1 MRVLPSERAEVE
13 EVAIAGCCGEGS
25 GDGDG
30 AGVEEDG
37 AVASGS
43 GDGGGV
49 GASSPGVVAELP
61 AADSAS
67 RSVGLV
73 GFRWG
78 VRGHGEPW
86 RACVPRGPHLSIY
99 GAARTGAH
107 QPWYGW
113 APPIRARGGAGLGR
127 WTESEIEL
135 TISSSISSFLYIH
148 FSTNQCTT
156 HAPSYQLKT
165 L

>member
-1 MRVLPSERAEVE
+1 MRVWGIPSERAVVE
-13 EVAIAGCCGEGS
+13 EELAIAGCCGEGS

-37 AVASGS
+37 
-43 GDGGGV
+43 GGV
-49 GASSPGVVAELP
+49 GASDAGVVAELP

-99 GAARTGAH
+99 GAAR
-107 QPWYGW
+107 
-113 APPIRARGGAGLGR
+113 RGPTNHGTVGR
-127 WTESEIEL
+127 PRSGREVEL
-135 TISSSISSFLYIH
+135 DSVVG
-148 FSTNQCTT
+148 
-156 HAPSYQLKT
+156 PSPRSN
-165 L
+165 